1 MSYLKSKVDA
11 GADFVITQMFFDSDV
26 FAMFVS
32 DCRECGIL
40 VPIVPGIM
48 CINNYE
54 GFFRMTGFCKTRVPK
69 KVVSDMEVREFESV
83 FVDYRNYPLLTDRP
97 SSYQK
102 IKHDDKALK
111 EYGVKFGTEMC
122 MKLINLGVPCV
133 HFYTLNLEKVVYGI
147 LDGLGWTT
155 ELSRSMEGT
164 DKDEIMMKA
173 VGSKWAREGDEVI
186 SMFGKGI
193 VKEIR

>member
-1 MSYLKSKVDA
+1 
-11 GADFVITQMFFDSDV
+11 
-26 FAMFVS
+26 
-32 DCRECGIL
+32 
-40 VPIVPGIM
+40 
-48 CINNYE
+48 
-54 GFFRMTGFCKTRVPK
+54 
-69 KVVSDMEVREFESV
+69 
-83 FVDYRNYPLLTDRP
+83 
-97 SSYQK
+97 
-102 IKHDDKALK
+102 
-111 EYGVKFGTEMC
+111 
-122 MKLINLGVPCV
+122 MKLVNLGVPCV

-155 ELSRSMEGT
+155 ELSRSMEGV